1 MNIFAGL
8 QKYATKYEV
17 KNSRPLNNEELSG
30 IVSAKIVASQYG
42 LSCCFFMTSGCQQ
55 YIPLSRDSVA
65 QVGDVVDVKSIKILM
80 LDKEGA
86 DEILR
91 VEI

>member
-8 QKYATKYEV
+8 TKYATKYEV
-17 KNSRPLNNEELSG
+17 KNSRPLNQEELSG
-30 IVSAKIVASQYG
+30 IVSAKVVASQYG

-65 QVGDVVDVKSIKILM
+65 QVGDVVDVNTITVLQ
-80 LDKEGA
+80 LEKEGG
-86 DEILR
+86 EPILR

>member
-8 QKYATKYEV
+8 TKYATKYEV
-17 KNSRPLNNEELSG
+17 KNSRPLNQEELSG
-30 IVSAKIVASQYG
+30 IVSAKVVASQYG
-42 LSCCFFMTSGCQQ
+42 LSCCFFMASGCQQ

-65 QVGDVVDVKSIKILM
+65 QVGDVVDVNTITVLQ
-80 LDKEGA
+80 LEKEGG
-86 DEILR
+86 DPILK

>member
-17 KNSRPLNNEELSG
+17 KNSRPLNDEELSG
-30 IVSAKIVASQYG
+30 IVSAKVVASQYG

-65 QVGDVVDVKSIKILM
+65 QVGDAVDVKAIKVLT

>member
-8 QKYATKYEV
+8 TKYATKYEV
-17 KNSRPLNNEELSG
+17 KNSRPLNQEELSG
-30 IVSAKIVASQYG
+30 IVSAKVVASQYG

-65 QVGDVVDVKSIKILM
+65 QVGDVVDVNTITVLQLK
-80 LDKEGA
+80 KEGG
-86 DEILR
+86 DPILR

>member
-8 QKYATKYEV
+8 TKYATKYKV
-17 KNSRPLNNEELSG
+17 KNSRPLNQEELSG
-30 IVSAKIVASQYG
+30 IVSAKVVASQYG

-65 QVGDVVDVKSIKILM
+65 QVGDVVDVNTITVLQ
-80 LDKEGA
+80 LEKEGG
-86 DEILR
+86 DPILR

>member
-8 QKYATKYEV
+8 TKYATKYEV
-17 KNSRPLNNEELSG
+17 KNSRPLNQEELSG
-30 IVSAKIVASQYG
+30 IVSAKVVASQYG

-65 QVGDVVDVKSIKILM
+65 QVGDVVDVNTITVLKLE
-80 LDKEGA
+80 KEGG
-86 DEILR
+86 DPILR

>member
-8 QKYATKYEV
+8 QKYATKFNP
-17 KNSRPLNNEELSG
+17 KDIRPLNAEELAG
-30 IVSAKIVASQYG
+30 IASAKVVASQYG
-42 LSCCFFMTSGCQQ
+42 LSCCFYMKSGCQQ

-65 QVGDVVDVKSIKILM
+65 QVGDVVDVKSIKVLT
-80 LDKEGA
+80 LERDGS
-86 DEILR
+86 DDILR

>member
-8 QKYATKYEV
+8 TKYATKYAV
-17 KNSRPLNNEELSG
+17 TNSRPLNEEELSG
-30 IVSAKIVASQYG
+30 ILSAKVVSSSYG

-65 QVGDVVDVKSIKILM
+65 QVGDVVDVNKLTVLTLERDGSNP
-80 LDKEGA
+80 
-86 DEILR
+86 ILR
-91 VEI
+91 VEL

>member
-17 KNSRPLNNEELSG
+17 KNSRPLNDEELSG
-30 IVSAKIVASQYG
+30 IVSAKVVASQYG

-65 QVGDVVDVKSIKILM
+65 NVGDSVDVKAITVLQ
-80 LDKEGA
+80 LEKEGA
-86 DEILR
+86 DPILR
-91 VEI
+91 VEL

>member
-8 QKYATKYEV
+8 TKYATKYEV
-17 KNSRPLNNEELSG
+17 KNSRPLNQEELSG
-30 IVSAKIVASQYG
+30 IVSAKVVASQYG

-65 QVGDVVDVKSIKILM
+65 QVGDVVDVNNITVLQ
-80 LDKEGA
+80 LEKEGG
-86 DEILR
+86 DPILR

>member
-8 QKYATKYEV
+8 TKYATKYEV
-17 KNSRPLNNEELSG
+17 KNSRPLNQEELSG
-30 IVSAKIVASQYG
+30 IVSAKVVASQYG

-65 QVGDVVDVKSIKILM
+65 QVGDVVDVNTITVLQ
-80 LDKEGA
+80 LEKEGG
-86 DEILR
+86 DPILR